1 MRPIPTTALTS
12 GVSSRRDEHGERSTP
27 SESIATASRSGLRTD
42 ADRTRRRRQ
51 DGKVIAFIPDPREM
65 MGTSAAEGVAVDA
78 KGNVYGGEVGP
89 QQVARHAR
97 Q

>member
-1 MRPIPTTALTS
+1 
-12 GVSSRRDEHGERSTP
+12 VK
-27 SESIATASRSGLRTD
+27 
-42 ADRTRRRRQ
+42 
-51 DGKVIAFIPDPREM
+51 DGRIVAFIPDPREM